1 MTKKF
6 NYKLPSM
13 VALTLFGTAF
23 TAHHAHAAENTQDQ
37 TNNKNVLDDQTA
49 LKQAEQAKEKVSQPA
64 QNVSGTQTYQDP
76 TKVQSND
83 DSTSNTYD
91 ASLDELNDSSS
102 KTSQDQSN
110 KSTQKE
116 QQTQDANET
125 TSNTEVANTQDAD
138 NENSQSEQQA
148 QEATNSSTKEDLKPN
163 NSEDAS
169 QPDQQNSESIS
180 DKNEVTSQSK
190 EATQPSNT
198 DNSSSNDDQQV
209 NNQSTNDQD
218 TAQTQGT
225 KNKESDATQSSSN
238 QVDDDENNETTVTT
252 SSNSDEQT
260 TKNSNHQQSSDE
272 KTEQSSTKVSNTN
285 KSGYNFD
292 YDDDTTED
300 TDTTDVQDLKS
311 NGAKSQTTRATNDK
325 QPQIASL
332 TAQAKDDNSQ
342 KPKTESNNTKNNEI
356 TNKTTTP
363 SVKATNN
370 NATTR
375 SNQSTNEKATSSNNK
390 KVTTFGSV
398 TKPRMMYSVN
408 KKTTS
413 KATSSLPKYTPQ
425 VKSSINDYIRK
436 NNFKAPQIEE
446 NYTSYFPKYGYRYGV
461 GRPEGIVV
469 HDTANDNSTIDGE
482 INFMKN
488 NYESAFVHAFV
499 DGNRIIETAPTDYL
513 SWGAGPAGNERFINV
528 EIVHTHDYASFA
540 RSMNNYADYAA
551 TQLVYYGLKPDSAE
565 NDGQGTVW
573 THYAISRWLG
583 GTDHADPHQYFR
595 DHNYSYTELYDLINE
610 KYLIKTG
617 QVAPWGTTSSSSTKP
632 SGGSSSSSSS
642 DKLTVSANSG
652 VAQIKPSN
660 SGLYTTV
667 YDSKG
672 HSTDQAQKTLSVTK
686 SATLGNNKFYLVEDY
701 NSGKKYGW
709 VKQSDVVY
717 NTAKSPVKVNQ
728 TYNVKAGST
737 LYTVP
742 WGTPSQVASKVSGS
756 GNQTFKATKQ
766 QQIDKAIYL
775 YGTVNG
781 KSGWISKYYL
791 TTPSSSSSSTK
802 PSSGS
807 SSSSSSSNKLTVAT
821 NNGVAQIKTKNN
833 GLYTTVYDNKGKKTD
848 QVQRT
853 LSVTKTATL
862 GNDKF
867 YLVEDYNTG
876 KKYGWVKQ
884 SDVVYNTAKSPVKVN
899 ETYNIKPG
907 VKLYTVPWGTFNQ
920 EASKVSGSG
929 NQTFKA
935 TKKQQIDKA
944 IYLYGTVNGKSG
956 WVSKYYLTAPTQSK
970 AATNTKVT
978 TANRAASTQS
988 TPKATQSA
996 TTQTINKIA
1005 QVKANN
1011 SGIRTS
1017 VYDKKAKSGAKYA
1030 NRTFIVSKQRTEG
1043 NYTYVL
1049 LQDGTQ
1055 NTPLGWVNIKDV
1067 TSQNIGKQTKSS
1079 GQYKV
1084 NSSNDG
1090 LYSIAWGTKN
1100 QQLLPSNMI
1109 SNKSF
1114 KASKSVYVGKELF
1127 LYGTVNSRTGWVA
1140 AKDLTQNGNDTQAT
1154 PYHYT
1159 FVVNNNKGY
1168 YYNDF
1173 ANNAHYSLNSYYNQ
1187 PFIVSKQM
1195 QVNGVTWYYGQLTN
1209 GKYVWI
1215 KPTDLSKESIKYVR
1229 TGMTL
1234 TKAANIQNNSYY
1246 NPQVQRTAG
1255 KWEDANY
1262 DEIKNAMDPVRLA
1275 KDDEYKY
1282 QFLLLDQPQYL
1293 PVSALNKLLEGKGV
1307 LEGQGASFSQAA
1319 KKYGINE
1326 IYLISHALIETGN
1339 GTSDLAKGGDIVNGK
1354 FTNKSAKKY
1363 HNVFGI
1369 GAYDNNPLVEGIKYA
1384 KEAGWDSVSKAI
1396 IGGAKFIGQ
1405 SYVKAGQNT
1414 LYKMRWN
1421 PAHPGTHQYATDINW
1436 ANLNAQVIKGF
1447 YDKMGEVGK
1456 YFEIPQ
1462 YNK

>member
-110 KSTQKE
+110 NSTQKE

-311 NGAKSQTTRATNDK
+311 NSAKSQTTRATNDK

-375 SNQSTNEKATSSNNK
+375 SNQSTNEKATSS
-390 KVTTFGSV
+390 
-398 TKPRMMYSVN
+398 
-408 KKTTS
+408 
-413 KATSSLPKYTPQ
+413 LPKYTPQ

-482 INFMKN
+482 INSMKN

-595 DHNYSYTELYDLINE
+595 DHNYSYAELYDLINE

-701 NSGKKYGW
+701 NS
-709 VKQSDVVY
+709 
-717 NTAKSPVKVNQ
+717 
-728 TYNVKAGST
+728 
-737 LYTVP
+737 
-742 WGTPSQVASKVSGS
+742 
-756 GNQTFKATKQ
+756 
-766 QQIDKAIYL
+766 
-775 YGTVNG
+775 
-781 KSGWISKYYL
+781 
-791 TTPSSSSSSTK
+791 
-802 PSSGS
+802 
-807 SSSSSSSNKLTVAT
+807 
-821 NNGVAQIKTKNN
+821 
-833 GLYTTVYDNKGKKTD
+833 
-848 QVQRT
+848 
-853 LSVTKTATL
+853 
-862 GNDKF
+862 
-867 YLVEDYNTG
+867 G

-1043 NYTYVL
+1043 NNTYVL

-1127 LYGTVNSRTGWVA
+1127 LYGTVNNRTGWVA

>member
-110 KSTQKE
+110 NSTQKE

-595 DHNYSYTELYDLINE
+595 DHNYSYAELYDLINE

-667 YDSKG
+667 YDSKE

-701 NSGKKYGW
+701 NS
-709 VKQSDVVY
+709 
-717 NTAKSPVKVNQ
+717 
-728 TYNVKAGST
+728 
-737 LYTVP
+737 
-742 WGTPSQVASKVSGS
+742 
-756 GNQTFKATKQ
+756 
-766 QQIDKAIYL
+766 
-775 YGTVNG
+775 
-781 KSGWISKYYL
+781 
-791 TTPSSSSSSTK
+791 
-802 PSSGS
+802 
-807 SSSSSSSNKLTVAT
+807 
-821 NNGVAQIKTKNN
+821 
-833 GLYTTVYDNKGKKTD
+833 
-848 QVQRT
+848 
-853 LSVTKTATL
+853 
-862 GNDKF
+862 
-867 YLVEDYNTG
+867 G

-929 NQTFKA
+929 NQTFKS

-1043 NYTYVL
+1043 NNTYVL

>member
-1 MTKKF
+1 
-6 NYKLPSM
+6 M
-13 VALTLFGTAF
+13 VALTLFGIAF

-37 TNNKNVLDDQTA
+37 TNNKNVLDDQTT

-110 KSTQKE
+110 NSTQKE

-398 TKPRMMYSVN
+398 AKPRMMYSVN

-595 DHNYSYTELYDLINE
+595 DHNYSYAELYDLINE

-701 NSGKKYGW
+701 NS
-709 VKQSDVVY
+709 
-717 NTAKSPVKVNQ
+717 
-728 TYNVKAGST
+728 
-737 LYTVP
+737 
-742 WGTPSQVASKVSGS
+742 
-756 GNQTFKATKQ
+756 
-766 QQIDKAIYL
+766 
-775 YGTVNG
+775 
-781 KSGWISKYYL
+781 
-791 TTPSSSSSSTK
+791 
-802 PSSGS
+802 
-807 SSSSSSSNKLTVAT
+807 
-821 NNGVAQIKTKNN
+821 
-833 GLYTTVYDNKGKKTD
+833 
-848 QVQRT
+848 
-853 LSVTKTATL
+853 
-862 GNDKF
+862 
-867 YLVEDYNTG
+867 G

-1043 NYTYVL
+1043 NNTYVL

-1127 LYGTVNSRTGWVA
+1127 LYGTVNNRTGWVA

>member
-1 MTKKF
+1 M
-6 NYKLPSM
+6 
-13 VALTLFGTAF
+13 
-23 TAHHAHAAENTQDQ
+23 
-37 TNNKNVLDDQTA
+37 
-49 LKQAEQAKEKVSQPA
+49 
-64 QNVSGTQTYQDP
+64 
-76 TKVQSND
+76 
-83 DSTSNTYD
+83 
-91 ASLDELNDSSS
+91 
-102 KTSQDQSN
+102 
-110 KSTQKE
+110 
-116 QQTQDANET
+116 
-125 TSNTEVANTQDAD
+125 
-138 NENSQSEQQA
+138 
-148 QEATNSSTKEDLKPN
+148 
-163 NSEDAS
+163 
-169 QPDQQNSESIS
+169 
-180 DKNEVTSQSK
+180 
-190 EATQPSNT
+190 
-198 DNSSSNDDQQV
+198 
-209 NNQSTNDQD
+209 
-218 TAQTQGT
+218 
-225 KNKESDATQSSSN
+225 
-238 QVDDDENNETTVTT
+238 
-252 SSNSDEQT
+252 
-260 TKNSNHQQSSDE
+260 
-272 KTEQSSTKVSNTN
+272 
-285 KSGYNFD
+285 
-292 YDDDTTED
+292 
-300 TDTTDVQDLKS
+300 
-311 NGAKSQTTRATNDK
+311 
-325 QPQIASL
+325 
-332 TAQAKDDNSQ
+332 
-342 KPKTESNNTKNNEI
+342 
-356 TNKTTTP
+356 
-363 SVKATNN
+363 KATNN

-595 DHNYSYTELYDLINE
+595 DHNYSYAELYDLINE

-617 QVAPWGTTSSSSTKP
+617 QVALWGTTSSSSTKP

-701 NSGKKYGW
+701 NS
-709 VKQSDVVY
+709 
-717 NTAKSPVKVNQ
+717 
-728 TYNVKAGST
+728 
-737 LYTVP
+737 
-742 WGTPSQVASKVSGS
+742 
-756 GNQTFKATKQ
+756 
-766 QQIDKAIYL
+766 
-775 YGTVNG
+775 
-781 KSGWISKYYL
+781 
-791 TTPSSSSSSTK
+791 
-802 PSSGS
+802 
-807 SSSSSSSNKLTVAT
+807 
-821 NNGVAQIKTKNN
+821 
-833 GLYTTVYDNKGKKTD
+833 
-848 QVQRT
+848 
-853 LSVTKTATL
+853 
-862 GNDKF
+862 
-867 YLVEDYNTG
+867 G

-1043 NYTYVL
+1043 NNTYVL

-1127 LYGTVNSRTGWVA
+1127 LYGTVNNRTGWVA

-1195 QVNGVTWYYGQLTN
+1195 QVNGVTLYYGQLTN

-1326 IYLISHALIETGN
+1326 IYLISHALKETGN

-1384 KEAGWDSVSKAI
+1384 KEAGWDLVSKAI

-1414 LYKMRWN
+1414 LYKIRWN

>member
-49 LKQAEQAKEKVSQPA
+49 LKQAEQAKDKVSQPA

-110 KSTQKE
+110 NSTQKE

-595 DHNYSYTELYDLINE
+595 DHNYSYAELYDLINE

-701 NSGKKYGW
+701 NS
-709 VKQSDVVY
+709 
-717 NTAKSPVKVNQ
+717 
-728 TYNVKAGST
+728 
-737 LYTVP
+737 
-742 WGTPSQVASKVSGS
+742 
-756 GNQTFKATKQ
+756 
-766 QQIDKAIYL
+766 
-775 YGTVNG
+775 
-781 KSGWISKYYL
+781 
-791 TTPSSSSSSTK
+791 
-802 PSSGS
+802 
-807 SSSSSSSNKLTVAT
+807 
-821 NNGVAQIKTKNN
+821 
-833 GLYTTVYDNKGKKTD
+833 
-848 QVQRT
+848 
-853 LSVTKTATL
+853 
-862 GNDKF
+862 
-867 YLVEDYNTG
+867 G

-1043 NYTYVL
+1043 NNTYVL

>member
-110 KSTQKE
+110 NSTQKE

-311 NGAKSQTTRATNDK
+311 NGAKSQTTRTTNDK

-595 DHNYSYTELYDLINE
+595 DHNYSYAELYDLINE

-701 NSGKKYGW
+701 NS
-709 VKQSDVVY
+709 
-717 NTAKSPVKVNQ
+717 
-728 TYNVKAGST
+728 
-737 LYTVP
+737 
-742 WGTPSQVASKVSGS
+742 
-756 GNQTFKATKQ
+756 
-766 QQIDKAIYL
+766 
-775 YGTVNG
+775 
-781 KSGWISKYYL
+781 
-791 TTPSSSSSSTK
+791 
-802 PSSGS
+802 
-807 SSSSSSSNKLTVAT
+807 
-821 NNGVAQIKTKNN
+821 
-833 GLYTTVYDNKGKKTD
+833 
-848 QVQRT
+848 
-853 LSVTKTATL
+853 
-862 GNDKF
+862 
-867 YLVEDYNTG
+867 G

-1043 NYTYVL
+1043 NNTYVL

-1114 KASKSVYVGKELF
+1114 KASKSVYVEKELF

>member
-6 NYKLPSM
+6 NSKLPSM

-110 KSTQKE
+110 NSTQKE

-225 KNKESDATQSSSN
+225 KNKESDATHSSSN

-595 DHNYSYTELYDLINE
+595 DHNYSYAELYDLINE

-701 NSGKKYGW
+701 NS
-709 VKQSDVVY
+709 
-717 NTAKSPVKVNQ
+717 
-728 TYNVKAGST
+728 
-737 LYTVP
+737 
-742 WGTPSQVASKVSGS
+742 
-756 GNQTFKATKQ
+756 
-766 QQIDKAIYL
+766 
-775 YGTVNG
+775 
-781 KSGWISKYYL
+781 
-791 TTPSSSSSSTK
+791 
-802 PSSGS
+802 
-807 SSSSSSSNKLTVAT
+807 
-821 NNGVAQIKTKNN
+821 
-833 GLYTTVYDNKGKKTD
+833 
-848 QVQRT
+848 
-853 LSVTKTATL
+853 
-862 GNDKF
+862 
-867 YLVEDYNTG
+867 G

-1043 NYTYVL
+1043 NNTYVL

-1127 LYGTVNSRTGWVA
+1127 LYGTVNNRTGWVA

>member
-49 LKQAEQAKEKVSQPA
+49 LKQAEQTKEKVSQPA

-110 KSTQKE
+110 NSTQKE

-198 DNSSSNDDQQV
+198 YNSSSNDDQQV

-413 KATSSLPKYTPQ
+413 KTTSSLPKYTPQ

-595 DHNYSYTELYDLINE
+595 DHNYSYAELYDLINE

-717 NTAKSPVKVNQ
+717 NTAKSPVKVN
-728 TYNVKAGST
+728 
-737 LYTVP
+737 
-742 WGTPSQVASKVSGS
+742 
-756 GNQTFKATKQ
+756 
-766 QQIDKAIYL
+766 
-775 YGTVNG
+775 
-781 KSGWISKYYL
+781 
-791 TTPSSSSSSTK
+791 
-802 PSSGS
+802 
-807 SSSSSSSNKLTVAT
+807 
-821 NNGVAQIKTKNN
+821 
-833 GLYTTVYDNKGKKTD
+833 
-848 QVQRT
+848 
-853 LSVTKTATL
+853 
-862 GNDKF
+862 
-867 YLVEDYNTG
+867 
-876 KKYGWVKQ
+876 
-884 SDVVYNTAKSPVKVN
+884 

-920 EASKVSGSG
+920 ESSKVSGSG

-1043 NYTYVL
+1043 NNTYVL

-1127 LYGTVNSRTGWVA
+1127 LYGTVNNRTGWVA

>member
-110 KSTQKE
+110 NSTQKE

-482 INFMKN
+482 INSMKN

-595 DHNYSYTELYDLINE
+595 DHNYSYAELYDLINE

-701 NSGKKYGW
+701 NS
-709 VKQSDVVY
+709 
-717 NTAKSPVKVNQ
+717 
-728 TYNVKAGST
+728 
-737 LYTVP
+737 
-742 WGTPSQVASKVSGS
+742 
-756 GNQTFKATKQ
+756 
-766 QQIDKAIYL
+766 
-775 YGTVNG
+775 
-781 KSGWISKYYL
+781 
-791 TTPSSSSSSTK
+791 
-802 PSSGS
+802 
-807 SSSSSSSNKLTVAT
+807 
-821 NNGVAQIKTKNN
+821 
-833 GLYTTVYDNKGKKTD
+833 
-848 QVQRT
+848 
-853 LSVTKTATL
+853 
-862 GNDKF
+862 
-867 YLVEDYNTG
+867 G

-1043 NYTYVL
+1043 NNTYVL

-1127 LYGTVNSRTGWVA
+1127 LYGTVNNRTGWVA

>member
-110 KSTQKE
+110 NSTQKE

-482 INFMKN
+482 INSMKN

-595 DHNYSYTELYDLINE
+595 DHNYSYAELYDLINE

-660 SGLYTTV
+660 SGLFTTV

-717 NTAKSPVKVNQ
+717 NTAKSPVKVN
-728 TYNVKAGST
+728 
-737 LYTVP
+737 
-742 WGTPSQVASKVSGS
+742 
-756 GNQTFKATKQ
+756 
-766 QQIDKAIYL
+766 
-775 YGTVNG
+775 
-781 KSGWISKYYL
+781 
-791 TTPSSSSSSTK
+791 
-802 PSSGS
+802 
-807 SSSSSSSNKLTVAT
+807 
-821 NNGVAQIKTKNN
+821 
-833 GLYTTVYDNKGKKTD
+833 
-848 QVQRT
+848 
-853 LSVTKTATL
+853 
-862 GNDKF
+862 
-867 YLVEDYNTG
+867 
-876 KKYGWVKQ
+876 
-884 SDVVYNTAKSPVKVN
+884 

-935 TKKQQIDKA
+935 TKKKQIDKA

-1043 NYTYVL
+1043 NNTYVL

-1127 LYGTVNSRTGWVA
+1127 LYGTVNNRTGWVA

>member
-110 KSTQKE
+110 NSTQKE

-138 NENSQSEQQA
+138 NENSQSGQQA

-398 TKPRMMYSVN
+398 AKPRMMYSVN

-595 DHNYSYTELYDLINE
+595 DHNYSYAELYDLINE

-701 NSGKKYGW
+701 NS
-709 VKQSDVVY
+709 
-717 NTAKSPVKVNQ
+717 
-728 TYNVKAGST
+728 
-737 LYTVP
+737 
-742 WGTPSQVASKVSGS
+742 
-756 GNQTFKATKQ
+756 
-766 QQIDKAIYL
+766 
-775 YGTVNG
+775 
-781 KSGWISKYYL
+781 
-791 TTPSSSSSSTK
+791 
-802 PSSGS
+802 
-807 SSSSSSSNKLTVAT
+807 
-821 NNGVAQIKTKNN
+821 
-833 GLYTTVYDNKGKKTD
+833 
-848 QVQRT
+848 
-853 LSVTKTATL
+853 
-862 GNDKF
+862 
-867 YLVEDYNTG
+867 G

-996 TTQTINKIA
+996 TTQTINKIT

-1043 NYTYVL
+1043 NNTYVL

-1127 LYGTVNSRTGWVA
+1127 LYGTVNNRTGWVA

>member
-110 KSTQKE
+110 NSTQKE

-595 DHNYSYTELYDLINE
+595 DHNYSYAELYDLINE

-701 NSGKKYGW
+701 NS
-709 VKQSDVVY
+709 
-717 NTAKSPVKVNQ
+717 
-728 TYNVKAGST
+728 
-737 LYTVP
+737 
-742 WGTPSQVASKVSGS
+742 
-756 GNQTFKATKQ
+756 
-766 QQIDKAIYL
+766 
-775 YGTVNG
+775 
-781 KSGWISKYYL
+781 
-791 TTPSSSSSSTK
+791 
-802 PSSGS
+802 
-807 SSSSSSSNKLTVAT
+807 
-821 NNGVAQIKTKNN
+821 
-833 GLYTTVYDNKGKKTD
+833 
-848 QVQRT
+848 
-853 LSVTKTATL
+853 
-862 GNDKF
+862 
-867 YLVEDYNTG
+867 G

-1030 NRTFIVSKQRTEG
+1030 NHTFIVSKQRTEG
-1043 NYTYVL
+1043 NNTYVL

>member
-110 KSTQKE
+110 NSTQKE

-595 DHNYSYTELYDLINE
+595 DHNYSYAELYDLINE

-701 NSGKKYGW
+701 NS
-709 VKQSDVVY
+709 
-717 NTAKSPVKVNQ
+717 
-728 TYNVKAGST
+728 
-737 LYTVP
+737 
-742 WGTPSQVASKVSGS
+742 
-756 GNQTFKATKQ
+756 
-766 QQIDKAIYL
+766 
-775 YGTVNG
+775 
-781 KSGWISKYYL
+781 
-791 TTPSSSSSSTK
+791 
-802 PSSGS
+802 
-807 SSSSSSSNKLTVAT
+807 
-821 NNGVAQIKTKNN
+821 
-833 GLYTTVYDNKGKKTD
+833 
-848 QVQRT
+848 
-853 LSVTKTATL
+853 
-862 GNDKF
+862 
-867 YLVEDYNTG
+867 G

-1030 NRTFIVSKQRTEG
+1030 NHTFIVSKQRTEG
-1043 NYTYVL
+1043 NNTYVL

-1369 GAYDNNPLVEGIKYA
+1369 GAYDNNPLVEGVKYA

>member
-110 KSTQKE
+110 NSTQKE

-595 DHNYSYTELYDLINE
+595 DHNYSYAELYDLINE

-686 SATLGNNKFYLVEDY
+686 YATLGNNKFYLVEDY
-701 NSGKKYGW
+701 NS
-709 VKQSDVVY
+709 
-717 NTAKSPVKVNQ
+717 
-728 TYNVKAGST
+728 
-737 LYTVP
+737 
-742 WGTPSQVASKVSGS
+742 
-756 GNQTFKATKQ
+756 
-766 QQIDKAIYL
+766 
-775 YGTVNG
+775 
-781 KSGWISKYYL
+781 
-791 TTPSSSSSSTK
+791 
-802 PSSGS
+802 
-807 SSSSSSSNKLTVAT
+807 
-821 NNGVAQIKTKNN
+821 
-833 GLYTTVYDNKGKKTD
+833 
-848 QVQRT
+848 
-853 LSVTKTATL
+853 
-862 GNDKF
+862 
-867 YLVEDYNTG
+867 G

-1043 NYTYVL
+1043 NNTYVL

>member
-110 KSTQKE
+110 NSTQKE

-390 KVTTFGSV
+390 KVTTFDSV

-482 INFMKN
+482 INSMKN

-595 DHNYSYTELYDLINE
+595 DHNYSYAELYDLINE

-701 NSGKKYGW
+701 NS
-709 VKQSDVVY
+709 
-717 NTAKSPVKVNQ
+717 
-728 TYNVKAGST
+728 
-737 LYTVP
+737 
-742 WGTPSQVASKVSGS
+742 
-756 GNQTFKATKQ
+756 
-766 QQIDKAIYL
+766 
-775 YGTVNG
+775 
-781 KSGWISKYYL
+781 
-791 TTPSSSSSSTK
+791 
-802 PSSGS
+802 
-807 SSSSSSSNKLTVAT
+807 
-821 NNGVAQIKTKNN
+821 
-833 GLYTTVYDNKGKKTD
+833 
-848 QVQRT
+848 
-853 LSVTKTATL
+853 
-862 GNDKF
+862 
-867 YLVEDYNTG
+867 G

-1043 NYTYVL
+1043 NNTYVL

-1127 LYGTVNSRTGWVA
+1127 LYGTVNNRTGWVA

>member
-110 KSTQKE
+110 NSTQKE

-408 KKTTS
+408 KKTTY

-513 SWGAGPAGNERFINV
+513 SWGAGPVGNERFINV

-595 DHNYSYTELYDLINE
+595 DHNYSYAELYDLINE

-701 NSGKKYGW
+701 NS
-709 VKQSDVVY
+709 
-717 NTAKSPVKVNQ
+717 
-728 TYNVKAGST
+728 
-737 LYTVP
+737 
-742 WGTPSQVASKVSGS
+742 
-756 GNQTFKATKQ
+756 
-766 QQIDKAIYL
+766 
-775 YGTVNG
+775 
-781 KSGWISKYYL
+781 
-791 TTPSSSSSSTK
+791 
-802 PSSGS
+802 
-807 SSSSSSSNKLTVAT
+807 
-821 NNGVAQIKTKNN
+821 
-833 GLYTTVYDNKGKKTD
+833 
-848 QVQRT
+848 
-853 LSVTKTATL
+853 
-862 GNDKF
+862 
-867 YLVEDYNTG
+867 G

-1043 NYTYVL
+1043 NNTYVL

>member
-110 KSTQKE
+110 NSTQKE

-332 TAQAKDDNSQ
+332 TAQAIDDNSQ

-595 DHNYSYTELYDLINE
+595 DHNYSYAELYDLINE

-701 NSGKKYGW
+701 NS
-709 VKQSDVVY
+709 
-717 NTAKSPVKVNQ
+717 
-728 TYNVKAGST
+728 
-737 LYTVP
+737 
-742 WGTPSQVASKVSGS
+742 
-756 GNQTFKATKQ
+756 
-766 QQIDKAIYL
+766 
-775 YGTVNG
+775 
-781 KSGWISKYYL
+781 
-791 TTPSSSSSSTK
+791 
-802 PSSGS
+802 
-807 SSSSSSSNKLTVAT
+807 
-821 NNGVAQIKTKNN
+821 
-833 GLYTTVYDNKGKKTD
+833 
-848 QVQRT
+848 
-853 LSVTKTATL
+853 
-862 GNDKF
+862 
-867 YLVEDYNTG
+867 G

-1043 NYTYVL
+1043 NNTYVL

>member
-110 KSTQKE
+110 NSTQKE

-595 DHNYSYTELYDLINE
+595 DHNYSYAELYDLINE

-701 NSGKKYGW
+701 NS
-709 VKQSDVVY
+709 
-717 NTAKSPVKVNQ
+717 
-728 TYNVKAGST
+728 
-737 LYTVP
+737 
-742 WGTPSQVASKVSGS
+742 
-756 GNQTFKATKQ
+756 
-766 QQIDKAIYL
+766 
-775 YGTVNG
+775 
-781 KSGWISKYYL
+781 
-791 TTPSSSSSSTK
+791 
-802 PSSGS
+802 
-807 SSSSSSSNKLTVAT
+807 
-821 NNGVAQIKTKNN
+821 
-833 GLYTTVYDNKGKKTD
+833 
-848 QVQRT
+848 
-853 LSVTKTATL
+853 
-862 GNDKF
+862 
-867 YLVEDYNTG
+867 G

-1043 NYTYVL
+1043 NNTYVL

-1079 GQYKV
+1079 GKYKV

>member
-110 KSTQKE
+110 NSTQKE

-482 INFMKN
+482 INSMKN

-595 DHNYSYTELYDLINE
+595 DHNYSYAELYDLINE

-701 NSGKKYGW
+701 NS
-709 VKQSDVVY
+709 
-717 NTAKSPVKVNQ
+717 
-728 TYNVKAGST
+728 
-737 LYTVP
+737 
-742 WGTPSQVASKVSGS
+742 
-756 GNQTFKATKQ
+756 
-766 QQIDKAIYL
+766 
-775 YGTVNG
+775 
-781 KSGWISKYYL
+781 
-791 TTPSSSSSSTK
+791 
-802 PSSGS
+802 
-807 SSSSSSSNKLTVAT
+807 
-821 NNGVAQIKTKNN
+821 
-833 GLYTTVYDNKGKKTD
+833 
-848 QVQRT
+848 
-853 LSVTKTATL
+853 
-862 GNDKF
+862 
-867 YLVEDYNTG
+867 G

-1043 NYTYVL
+1043 NNTYVL

-1127 LYGTVNSRTGWVA
+1127 LYGTVNNRTGWVA

-1339 GTSDLAKGGDIVNGK
+1339 GTSDLAKGGDIVNDK

>member
-110 KSTQKE
+110 NSTQKE

-595 DHNYSYTELYDLINE
+595 DHNYSYAELYDLINE

-686 SATLGNNKFYLVEDY
+686 YATLGNNKFYLVEDY
-701 NSGKKYGW
+701 NS
-709 VKQSDVVY
+709 
-717 NTAKSPVKVNQ
+717 
-728 TYNVKAGST
+728 
-737 LYTVP
+737 
-742 WGTPSQVASKVSGS
+742 
-756 GNQTFKATKQ
+756 
-766 QQIDKAIYL
+766 
-775 YGTVNG
+775 
-781 KSGWISKYYL
+781 
-791 TTPSSSSSSTK
+791 
-802 PSSGS
+802 
-807 SSSSSSSNKLTVAT
+807 
-821 NNGVAQIKTKNN
+821 
-833 GLYTTVYDNKGKKTD
+833 
-848 QVQRT
+848 
-853 LSVTKTATL
+853 
-862 GNDKF
+862 
-867 YLVEDYNTG
+867 G

-1043 NYTYVL
+1043 NNTYVL

-1090 LYSIAWGTKN
+1090 LYSIAWGMKN

>member
-110 KSTQKE
+110 NSTQKE

-169 QPDQQNSESIS
+169 QADQQNSESIS

-482 INFMKN
+482 INSMKN

-595 DHNYSYTELYDLINE
+595 DHNYSYAELYDLINE

-701 NSGKKYGW
+701 NS
-709 VKQSDVVY
+709 
-717 NTAKSPVKVNQ
+717 
-728 TYNVKAGST
+728 
-737 LYTVP
+737 
-742 WGTPSQVASKVSGS
+742 
-756 GNQTFKATKQ
+756 
-766 QQIDKAIYL
+766 
-775 YGTVNG
+775 
-781 KSGWISKYYL
+781 
-791 TTPSSSSSSTK
+791 
-802 PSSGS
+802 
-807 SSSSSSSNKLTVAT
+807 
-821 NNGVAQIKTKNN
+821 
-833 GLYTTVYDNKGKKTD
+833 
-848 QVQRT
+848 
-853 LSVTKTATL
+853 
-862 GNDKF
+862 
-867 YLVEDYNTG
+867 G

-1043 NYTYVL
+1043 NNTYVL

-1127 LYGTVNSRTGWVA
+1127 LYGTVNNRTGWVA

>member
-110 KSTQKE
+110 NSTQKE

-148 QEATNSSTKEDLKPN
+148 QEATNSSTKEELKPN

-398 TKPRMMYSVN
+398 AKPRMMYSVN

-595 DHNYSYTELYDLINE
+595 DHNYSYAELYDLINE

-701 NSGKKYGW
+701 NS
-709 VKQSDVVY
+709 
-717 NTAKSPVKVNQ
+717 
-728 TYNVKAGST
+728 
-737 LYTVP
+737 
-742 WGTPSQVASKVSGS
+742 
-756 GNQTFKATKQ
+756 
-766 QQIDKAIYL
+766 
-775 YGTVNG
+775 
-781 KSGWISKYYL
+781 
-791 TTPSSSSSSTK
+791 
-802 PSSGS
+802 
-807 SSSSSSSNKLTVAT
+807 
-821 NNGVAQIKTKNN
+821 
-833 GLYTTVYDNKGKKTD
+833 
-848 QVQRT
+848 
-853 LSVTKTATL
+853 
-862 GNDKF
+862 
-867 YLVEDYNTG
+867 G

-1043 NYTYVL
+1043 NNTYVL

>member
-110 KSTQKE
+110 NSTQKE

-356 TNKTTTP
+356 TNKTTTS

-595 DHNYSYTELYDLINE
+595 DHNYSYAELYDLINE

-717 NTAKSPVKVNQ
+717 NTAKSPVKVN
-728 TYNVKAGST
+728 
-737 LYTVP
+737 
-742 WGTPSQVASKVSGS
+742 
-756 GNQTFKATKQ
+756 
-766 QQIDKAIYL
+766 
-775 YGTVNG
+775 
-781 KSGWISKYYL
+781 
-791 TTPSSSSSSTK
+791 
-802 PSSGS
+802 
-807 SSSSSSSNKLTVAT
+807 
-821 NNGVAQIKTKNN
+821 
-833 GLYTTVYDNKGKKTD
+833 
-848 QVQRT
+848 
-853 LSVTKTATL
+853 
-862 GNDKF
+862 
-867 YLVEDYNTG
+867 
-876 KKYGWVKQ
+876 
-884 SDVVYNTAKSPVKVN
+884 

-978 TANRAASTQS
+978 TANRDASTQS

-1043 NYTYVL
+1043 NNTYVL

>member
-13 VALTLFGTAF
+13 VALTLFGIAF

-37 TNNKNVLDDQTA
+37 TNNKNVLDDQTT

-110 KSTQKE
+110 NSTQKE

-398 TKPRMMYSVN
+398 AKPRMMYSVN

-595 DHNYSYTELYDLINE
+595 DHNYSYAELYDLINE

-717 NTAKSPVKVNQ
+717 NTAKSPVKVN
-728 TYNVKAGST
+728 
-737 LYTVP
+737 
-742 WGTPSQVASKVSGS
+742 
-756 GNQTFKATKQ
+756 
-766 QQIDKAIYL
+766 
-775 YGTVNG
+775 
-781 KSGWISKYYL
+781 
-791 TTPSSSSSSTK
+791 
-802 PSSGS
+802 
-807 SSSSSSSNKLTVAT
+807 
-821 NNGVAQIKTKNN
+821 
-833 GLYTTVYDNKGKKTD
+833 
-848 QVQRT
+848 
-853 LSVTKTATL
+853 
-862 GNDKF
+862 
-867 YLVEDYNTG
+867 
-876 KKYGWVKQ
+876 
-884 SDVVYNTAKSPVKVN
+884 

-920 EASKVSGSG
+920 EASKVSGSV

-1043 NYTYVL
+1043 NNTYVL

-1127 LYGTVNSRTGWVA
+1127 LYGTVNNRTGWVA

>member
-110 KSTQKE
+110 NSTQKE

-292 YDDDTTED
+292 YDYDTTED

-482 INFMKN
+482 INSMKN

-595 DHNYSYTELYDLINE
+595 DHNYSYAELYDLINE

-701 NSGKKYGW
+701 NS
-709 VKQSDVVY
+709 
-717 NTAKSPVKVNQ
+717 
-728 TYNVKAGST
+728 
-737 LYTVP
+737 
-742 WGTPSQVASKVSGS
+742 
-756 GNQTFKATKQ
+756 
-766 QQIDKAIYL
+766 
-775 YGTVNG
+775 
-781 KSGWISKYYL
+781 
-791 TTPSSSSSSTK
+791 
-802 PSSGS
+802 
-807 SSSSSSSNKLTVAT
+807 
-821 NNGVAQIKTKNN
+821 
-833 GLYTTVYDNKGKKTD
+833 
-848 QVQRT
+848 
-853 LSVTKTATL
+853 
-862 GNDKF
+862 
-867 YLVEDYNTG
+867 G

-1043 NYTYVL
+1043 NNTYVL

-1127 LYGTVNSRTGWVA
+1127 LYGTVNNRTGWVA

-1173 ANNAHYSLNSYYNQ
+1173 ENNAHYSLNSYYNQ

-1246 NPQVQRTAG
+1246 NLQVQRTAG

>member
-110 KSTQKE
+110 NSTQKE

-595 DHNYSYTELYDLINE
+595 DHNYSYAELYDLINE

-667 YDSKG
+667 YDSKE

-717 NTAKSPVKVNQ
+717 NTAKSPVKVNE
-728 TYNVKAGST
+728 N
-737 LYTVP
+737 
-742 WGTPSQVASKVSGS
+742 
-756 GNQTFKATKQ
+756 
-766 QQIDKAIYL
+766 
-775 YGTVNG
+775 
-781 KSGWISKYYL
+781 
-791 TTPSSSSSSTK
+791 
-802 PSSGS
+802 
-807 SSSSSSSNKLTVAT
+807 
-821 NNGVAQIKTKNN
+821 
-833 GLYTTVYDNKGKKTD
+833 
-848 QVQRT
+848 
-853 LSVTKTATL
+853 
-862 GNDKF
+862 
-867 YLVEDYNTG
+867 
-876 KKYGWVKQ
+876 
-884 SDVVYNTAKSPVKVN
+884 
-899 ETYNIKPG
+899 YNIKPG

-1043 NYTYVL
+1043 NNTYVL

>member
-110 KSTQKE
+110 NSTQKE

-138 NENSQSEQQA
+138 NENSQSGQQA

-398 TKPRMMYSVN
+398 AKPRMMYSVN

-595 DHNYSYTELYDLINE
+595 DHNYSYAELYDLINE

-701 NSGKKYGW
+701 NS
-709 VKQSDVVY
+709 
-717 NTAKSPVKVNQ
+717 
-728 TYNVKAGST
+728 
-737 LYTVP
+737 
-742 WGTPSQVASKVSGS
+742 
-756 GNQTFKATKQ
+756 
-766 QQIDKAIYL
+766 
-775 YGTVNG
+775 
-781 KSGWISKYYL
+781 
-791 TTPSSSSSSTK
+791 
-802 PSSGS
+802 
-807 SSSSSSSNKLTVAT
+807 
-821 NNGVAQIKTKNN
+821 
-833 GLYTTVYDNKGKKTD
+833 
-848 QVQRT
+848 
-853 LSVTKTATL
+853 
-862 GNDKF
+862 
-867 YLVEDYNTG
+867 G

-1043 NYTYVL
+1043 NNTYVL

-1127 LYGTVNSRTGWVA
+1127 LYGTVNNRTGWVA

>member
-23 TAHHAHAAENTQDQ
+23 TAHHAHASENTQDQ

-110 KSTQKE
+110 NSTQKE

-482 INFMKN
+482 INSMKN

-595 DHNYSYTELYDLINE
+595 DHNYSYAELYDLINE

-717 NTAKSPVKVNQ
+717 NTAKSPVKVNE
-728 TYNVKAGST
+728 N
-737 LYTVP
+737 
-742 WGTPSQVASKVSGS
+742 
-756 GNQTFKATKQ
+756 
-766 QQIDKAIYL
+766 
-775 YGTVNG
+775 
-781 KSGWISKYYL
+781 
-791 TTPSSSSSSTK
+791 
-802 PSSGS
+802 
-807 SSSSSSSNKLTVAT
+807 
-821 NNGVAQIKTKNN
+821 
-833 GLYTTVYDNKGKKTD
+833 
-848 QVQRT
+848 
-853 LSVTKTATL
+853 
-862 GNDKF
+862 
-867 YLVEDYNTG
+867 
-876 KKYGWVKQ
+876 
-884 SDVVYNTAKSPVKVN
+884 
-899 ETYNIKPG
+899 YNIKPG

-1043 NYTYVL
+1043 NNTYVL

>member
-49 LKQAEQAKEKVSQPA
+49 LKQAEQTKEKVSQPA

-110 KSTQKE
+110 NSTQKE

-198 DNSSSNDDQQV
+198 YNSSSNDDQQV

-292 YDDDTTED
+292 YDYDTTED

-413 KATSSLPKYTPQ
+413 KTTSSLPKYTPQ

-595 DHNYSYTELYDLINE
+595 DHNYSYAELYDLINE

-717 NTAKSPVKVNQ
+717 NTAKSPVKVN
-728 TYNVKAGST
+728 
-737 LYTVP
+737 
-742 WGTPSQVASKVSGS
+742 
-756 GNQTFKATKQ
+756 
-766 QQIDKAIYL
+766 
-775 YGTVNG
+775 
-781 KSGWISKYYL
+781 
-791 TTPSSSSSSTK
+791 
-802 PSSGS
+802 
-807 SSSSSSSNKLTVAT
+807 
-821 NNGVAQIKTKNN
+821 
-833 GLYTTVYDNKGKKTD
+833 
-848 QVQRT
+848 
-853 LSVTKTATL
+853 
-862 GNDKF
+862 
-867 YLVEDYNTG
+867 
-876 KKYGWVKQ
+876 
-884 SDVVYNTAKSPVKVN
+884 

-920 EASKVSGSG
+920 ESSKVSGSG

-1043 NYTYVL
+1043 NNTYVL

-1127 LYGTVNSRTGWVA
+1127 LYGTVNNRTGWVA

>member
-110 KSTQKE
+110 NSTQKE

-482 INFMKN
+482 INSMKN

-595 DHNYSYTELYDLINE
+595 DHNYSYAELYDLINE

-701 NSGKKYGW
+701 NS
-709 VKQSDVVY
+709 
-717 NTAKSPVKVNQ
+717 
-728 TYNVKAGST
+728 
-737 LYTVP
+737 
-742 WGTPSQVASKVSGS
+742 
-756 GNQTFKATKQ
+756 
-766 QQIDKAIYL
+766 
-775 YGTVNG
+775 
-781 KSGWISKYYL
+781 
-791 TTPSSSSSSTK
+791 
-802 PSSGS
+802 
-807 SSSSSSSNKLTVAT
+807 
-821 NNGVAQIKTKNN
+821 
-833 GLYTTVYDNKGKKTD
+833 
-848 QVQRT
+848 
-853 LSVTKTATL
+853 
-862 GNDKF
+862 
-867 YLVEDYNTG
+867 G

-1043 NYTYVL
+1043 NNTYVL

-1100 QQLLPSNMI
+1100 QQLLPSNML

-1127 LYGTVNSRTGWVA
+1127 LYGTVNNRTGWVA

>member
-110 KSTQKE
+110 NSTQKE

-595 DHNYSYTELYDLINE
+595 DHNYSYAELYDLINE

-667 YDSKG
+667 YDSKE

-701 NSGKKYGW
+701 NS
-709 VKQSDVVY
+709 
-717 NTAKSPVKVNQ
+717 
-728 TYNVKAGST
+728 
-737 LYTVP
+737 
-742 WGTPSQVASKVSGS
+742 
-756 GNQTFKATKQ
+756 
-766 QQIDKAIYL
+766 
-775 YGTVNG
+775 
-781 KSGWISKYYL
+781 
-791 TTPSSSSSSTK
+791 
-802 PSSGS
+802 
-807 SSSSSSSNKLTVAT
+807 
-821 NNGVAQIKTKNN
+821 
-833 GLYTTVYDNKGKKTD
+833 
-848 QVQRT
+848 
-853 LSVTKTATL
+853 
-862 GNDKF
+862 
-867 YLVEDYNTG
+867 G

-1043 NYTYVL
+1043 NNTYVL

-1055 NTPLGWVNIKDV
+1055 NTPLGWVDIKDV

>member
-110 KSTQKE
+110 NSTQKE

-595 DHNYSYTELYDLINE
+595 DHNYSYAELYDLINE

-672 HSTDQAQKTLSVTK
+672 HSSDQAQKTLSVTK

-701 NSGKKYGW
+701 NS
-709 VKQSDVVY
+709 
-717 NTAKSPVKVNQ
+717 
-728 TYNVKAGST
+728 
-737 LYTVP
+737 
-742 WGTPSQVASKVSGS
+742 
-756 GNQTFKATKQ
+756 
-766 QQIDKAIYL
+766 
-775 YGTVNG
+775 
-781 KSGWISKYYL
+781 
-791 TTPSSSSSSTK
+791 
-802 PSSGS
+802 
-807 SSSSSSSNKLTVAT
+807 
-821 NNGVAQIKTKNN
+821 
-833 GLYTTVYDNKGKKTD
+833 
-848 QVQRT
+848 
-853 LSVTKTATL
+853 
-862 GNDKF
+862 
-867 YLVEDYNTG
+867 G

-1043 NYTYVL
+1043 NNTYVL

>member
-1 MTKKF
+1 M
-6 NYKLPSM
+6 
-13 VALTLFGTAF
+13 
-23 TAHHAHAAENTQDQ
+23 
-37 TNNKNVLDDQTA
+37 DDQAT
-49 LKQAEQAKEKVSQPA
+49 LKQAEQVKEKVSQPA

-83 DSTSNTYD
+83 DTTSNTYD
-91 ASLDELNDSSS
+91 ASLDELNGSSS

-110 KSTQKE
+110 NSAQTD
-116 QQTQDANET
+116 QQTQDANVT
-125 TSNTEVANTQDAD
+125 ISNKEDASTQDDHKEA
-138 NENSQSEQQA
+138 SQSEQHEQHE
-148 QEATNSSTKEDLKPN
+148 QDATSPSTKEDLKSDN
-163 NSEDAS
+163 NEDVS
-169 QPDQQNSESIS
+169 QHEQQNHESS
-180 DKNEVTSQSK
+180 LDKNEVTSQS
-190 EATQPSNT
+190 EEVAHPSNT
-198 DNSSSNDDQQV
+198 EDSKSNESQQVDNSSTNEQYASQTQSND
-209 NNQSTNDQD
+209 
-218 TAQTQGT
+218 
-225 KNKESDATQSSSN
+225 NKELDTTQSSLN
-238 QVDDDENNETTVTT
+238 KTNEKENSET
-252 SSNSDEQT
+252 SISNSSHSNHQT
-260 TKNSNHQQSSDE
+260 TKNSNSQQPTDEETNQSSA
-272 KTEQSSTKVSNTN
+272 KVSSTNQ
-285 KSGYNFD
+285 SGYNFD
-292 YDDDTTED
+292 YDEDDETED
-300 TDTTDVQDLKS
+300 TDVSNVQASTS
-311 NGAKSQTTRATNDK
+311 NEADSHTTRTNNDK
-325 QPQIASL
+325 QPQITSL
-332 TAQAKDDNSQ
+332 TAQAKEDNSSE
-342 KPKTESNNTKNNEI
+342 PKAESNKSKNNES
-356 TNKTTTP
+356 TNKATTT
-363 SVKATNN
+363 SVKSTNST
-370 NATTR
+370 ATTS
-375 SNQSTNEKATSSNNK
+375 SNKSTNEKATSNNDK
-390 KVTTFGSV
+390 KVTTFSSV
-398 TKPRMMYSVN
+398 AKPRMMYSVN

-425 VKSSINDYIRK
+425 VNSSINNYIRK

-469 HDTANDNSTIDGE
+469 HDTANENSTIDGE

-499 DGNRIIETAPTDYL
+499 DGNRIVETAPTDYL

-583 GTDHADPHQYFR
+583 GTDHADPHQYFSN
-595 DHNYSYTELYDLINE
+595 HNYSYAELYDLINE

-632 SGGSSSSSSS
+632 SGGSSSSSS
-642 DKLTVSANSG
+642 DKLTVKANSG

-686 SATLGNNKFYLVEDY
+686 SATLGNNKFYLVGDY

-728 TYNVKAGST
+728 TFNVKAGST

-791 TTPSSSSSSTK
+791 TTPSSSSNSTK

-807 SSSSSSSNKLTVAT
+807 SSSSTSNNKLTVSA
-821 NNGVAQIKTKNN
+821 NSGVAQIKSKNN
-833 GLYTTVYDNKGKKTD
+833 GVYTTVYDNKGKKTD

-853 LSVTKTATL
+853 LAVTKSATL

-899 ETYNIKPG
+899 ATYTIKPG

-935 TKKQQIDKA
+935 TKQQQIDKA
-944 IYLYGTVNGKSG
+944 TYLYGTVNGKSG

-970 AATNTKVT
+970 VETSSKVT

-988 TPKATQSA
+988 TSKATQSA
-996 TTQTINKIA
+996 TTQTINKVA

-1017 VYDKKAKSGAKYA
+1017 VYDKTAKSGAKYA
-1030 NRTFIVSKQRTEG
+1030 NRTFVISKQRTEG
-1043 NYTYVL
+1043 NNTYVL
-1049 LQDGTQ
+1049 LQDSTQ

-1067 TSQNIGKQTKSS
+1067 TSQNLGKQTKST
-1079 GQYKV
+1079 GKYKV
-1084 NSSNDG
+1084 NSENNG

-1100 QQLLPSNMI
+1100 QQLLSSKMI
-1109 SNKSF
+1109 SNKAFS
-1114 KASKSVYVGKELF
+1114 AARSVYVGKELF
-1127 LYGTVNSRTGWVA
+1127 LYGTVDNRTGWIA
-1140 AKDLTQNGNDTQAT
+1140 AKDLTQNSTDAQAT

-1168 YYNDF
+1168 YYNDV

-1187 PFIVSKQM
+1187 PFFVSKQM
-1195 QVNGVTWYYGQLTN
+1195 KVDGVTWYYGQLTN

-1215 KPTDLSKESIKYVR
+1215 KSTDLSKESIRYVK

-1262 DEIKNAMDPVRLA
+1262 DEIKNAMDPIRLA

-1369 GAYDNNPLVEGIKYA
+1369 GAYDDNPLIEGIKYA

-1396 IGGAKFIGQ
+1396 VGGAKFIGQ

>member
-37 TNNKNVLDDQTA
+37 TNNKNVLDDQAT
-49 LKQAEQAKEKVSQPA
+49 LKQAEQVKEKVSQPA

-83 DSTSNTYD
+83 DTTSNTYD
-91 ASLDELNDSSS
+91 ASLDELNGSSS

-110 KSTQKE
+110 NSAQTD
-116 QQTQDANET
+116 QQTQDANVT
-125 TSNTEVANTQDAD
+125 ISNKEDASTQDDHKEA
-138 NENSQSEQQA
+138 SQSEQHEQHE
-148 QEATNSSTKEDLKPN
+148 QDATSPSTKEDLKSDN
-163 NSEDAS
+163 NEDVS
-169 QPDQQNSESIS
+169 QPEQQNHESS
-180 DKNEVTSQSK
+180 LDKNEVTSQS
-190 EATQPSNT
+190 EEVAHPSNT
-198 DNSSSNDDQQV
+198 EDSKSNESQQVDNSSTNEQYASQTQSND
-209 NNQSTNDQD
+209 
-218 TAQTQGT
+218 
-225 KNKESDATQSSSN
+225 NKELDTTQSSLN
-238 QVDDDENNETTVTT
+238 KTNEKENSET
-252 SSNSDEQT
+252 SISNSSHSNHQT
-260 TKNSNHQQSSDE
+260 TKNSNSQQPTDEETNQSSA
-272 KTEQSSTKVSNTN
+272 KVSSTNQ
-285 KSGYNFD
+285 SGYNFD
-292 YDDDTTED
+292 YDEDDETED
-300 TDTTDVQDLKS
+300 TDVSNVQASTS
-311 NGAKSQTTRATNDK
+311 NEADSHTTRTNNDK
-325 QPQIASL
+325 QPQITSL
-332 TAQAKDDNSQ
+332 TAQAKEDNSSE
-342 KPKTESNNTKNNEI
+342 PKAESNKSKNNES
-356 TNKTTTP
+356 TNKATTT
-363 SVKATNN
+363 SVKSTNST
-370 NATTR
+370 ATTS
-375 SNQSTNEKATSSNNK
+375 SNKSTNEKATSNNDK
-390 KVTTFGSV
+390 KVTTFSSV
-398 TKPRMMYSVN
+398 AKPRMMYSVN

-425 VKSSINDYIRK
+425 VNSSINNYIRK

-469 HDTANDNSTIDGE
+469 HDTANENSTIDGE

-499 DGNRIIETAPTDYL
+499 DGNRIVETAPTDYL

-583 GTDHADPHQYFR
+583 GTDHADPHQYFSN
-595 DHNYSYTELYDLINE
+595 HNYSYAELYDLINE

-632 SGGSSSSSSS
+632 SGGSSSSSS
-642 DKLTVSANSG
+642 DKLTVKANSG

-686 SATLGNNKFYLVEDY
+686 SATLGNNKFYLVGDY

-728 TYNVKAGST
+728 TFNVKAGST

-791 TTPSSSSSSTK
+791 TTPSSSSNSTK

-807 SSSSSSSNKLTVAT
+807 SSSSTSNNKLTVSA
-821 NNGVAQIKTKNN
+821 NSGVAQIKSKNN
-833 GLYTTVYDNKGKKTD
+833 GVYTTVYDNKGKKTD

-853 LSVTKTATL
+853 LAVTKSATL

-899 ETYNIKPG
+899 ATYTIKPG

-935 TKKQQIDKA
+935 TKQQQIDKA
-944 IYLYGTVNGKSG
+944 TYLYGTVNGKSG

-970 AATNTKVT
+970 VETSSKVT

-988 TPKATQSA
+988 TSKATQSA
-996 TTQTINKIA
+996 TTQTINKVA

-1017 VYDKKAKSGAKYA
+1017 VYDKTAKSGAKYA
-1030 NRTFIVSKQRTEG
+1030 NRTFVISKQRTEG
-1043 NYTYVL
+1043 NNTYVL
-1049 LQDGTQ
+1049 LQDSTQ

-1067 TSQNIGKQTKSS
+1067 TSQNLGKQTKST
-1079 GQYKV
+1079 GKYKV
-1084 NSSNDG
+1084 NSENNG

-1100 QQLLPSNMI
+1100 QQLLSSKMI
-1109 SNKSF
+1109 SNKAFS
-1114 KASKSVYVGKELF
+1114 AARSVYVGKELF
-1127 LYGTVNSRTGWVA
+1127 LYGTVDNRTGWIA
-1140 AKDLTQNGNDTQAT
+1140 AKDLTQNSTDAQAT

-1168 YYNDF
+1168 YYNDV

-1187 PFIVSKQM
+1187 PFFVSKQM
-1195 QVNGVTWYYGQLTN
+1195 KVDGVTWYYGQLTN

-1215 KPTDLSKESIKYVR
+1215 KSTDLSKESIRYVK

-1246 NPQVQRTAG
+1246 NPQVKRTAG

-1262 DEIKNAMDPVRLA
+1262 DEIKNAMDPIRLA
-1275 KDDEYKY
+1275 KDDE
-1282 QFLLLDQPQYL
+1282 
-1293 PVSALNKLLEGKGV
+1293 
-1307 LEGQGASFSQAA
+1307 
-1319 KKYGINE
+1319 
-1326 IYLISHALIETGN
+1326 
-1339 GTSDLAKGGDIVNGK
+1339 
-1354 FTNKSAKKY
+1354 
-1363 HNVFGI
+1363 
-1369 GAYDNNPLVEGIKYA
+1369 
-1384 KEAGWDSVSKAI
+1384 
-1396 IGGAKFIGQ
+1396 
-1405 SYVKAGQNT
+1405 
-1414 LYKMRWN
+1414 
-1421 PAHPGTHQYATDINW
+1421 
-1436 ANLNAQVIKGF
+1436 
-1447 YDKMGEVGK
+1447 
-1456 YFEIPQ
+1456 
-1462 YNK
+1462 

>member
-110 KSTQKE
+110 NSTQKE

-342 KPKTESNNTKNNEI
+342 KPKTESNNTKINEI

-595 DHNYSYTELYDLINE
+595 DHNYSYAELYDLINE

-701 NSGKKYGW
+701 NS
-709 VKQSDVVY
+709 
-717 NTAKSPVKVNQ
+717 
-728 TYNVKAGST
+728 
-737 LYTVP
+737 
-742 WGTPSQVASKVSGS
+742 
-756 GNQTFKATKQ
+756 
-766 QQIDKAIYL
+766 
-775 YGTVNG
+775 
-781 KSGWISKYYL
+781 
-791 TTPSSSSSSTK
+791 
-802 PSSGS
+802 
-807 SSSSSSSNKLTVAT
+807 
-821 NNGVAQIKTKNN
+821 
-833 GLYTTVYDNKGKKTD
+833 
-848 QVQRT
+848 
-853 LSVTKTATL
+853 
-862 GNDKF
+862 
-867 YLVEDYNTG
+867 G

-1043 NYTYVL
+1043 NNTYVL

>member
-13 VALTLFGTAF
+13 VALTLFGIAF

-37 TNNKNVLDDQTA
+37 TNNKNVLDDQTT

-110 KSTQKE
+110 NSTQKE

-398 TKPRMMYSVN
+398 AKPRMMYSVN

-595 DHNYSYTELYDLINE
+595 DHNYSYAELYDLINE

-701 NSGKKYGW
+701 NS
-709 VKQSDVVY
+709 
-717 NTAKSPVKVNQ
+717 
-728 TYNVKAGST
+728 
-737 LYTVP
+737 
-742 WGTPSQVASKVSGS
+742 
-756 GNQTFKATKQ
+756 
-766 QQIDKAIYL
+766 
-775 YGTVNG
+775 
-781 KSGWISKYYL
+781 
-791 TTPSSSSSSTK
+791 
-802 PSSGS
+802 
-807 SSSSSSSNKLTVAT
+807 
-821 NNGVAQIKTKNN
+821 
-833 GLYTTVYDNKGKKTD
+833 
-848 QVQRT
+848 
-853 LSVTKTATL
+853 
-862 GNDKF
+862 
-867 YLVEDYNTG
+867 G

-1043 NYTYVL
+1043 NNTYVL

-1127 LYGTVNSRTGWVA
+1127 LYGTVNNRTGWVA

-1234 TKAANIQNNSYY
+1234 TKATNIQNNSYY

>member
-110 KSTQKE
+110 NSTQKE

-595 DHNYSYTELYDLINE
+595 DHNYSYAELYDLINE

-701 NSGKKYGW
+701 NS
-709 VKQSDVVY
+709 
-717 NTAKSPVKVNQ
+717 
-728 TYNVKAGST
+728 
-737 LYTVP
+737 
-742 WGTPSQVASKVSGS
+742 
-756 GNQTFKATKQ
+756 
-766 QQIDKAIYL
+766 
-775 YGTVNG
+775 
-781 KSGWISKYYL
+781 
-791 TTPSSSSSSTK
+791 
-802 PSSGS
+802 
-807 SSSSSSSNKLTVAT
+807 
-821 NNGVAQIKTKNN
+821 
-833 GLYTTVYDNKGKKTD
+833 
-848 QVQRT
+848 
-853 LSVTKTATL
+853 
-862 GNDKF
+862 
-867 YLVEDYNTG
+867 G

-1043 NYTYVL
+1043 NNTYVL

-1326 IYLISHALIETGN
+1326 IYLISHSLIETGN

>member
-110 KSTQKE
+110 NSTQKE

-218 TAQTQGT
+218 TAPQGT

-595 DHNYSYTELYDLINE
+595 DHNYSYAELYDLINE

-701 NSGKKYGW
+701 NS
-709 VKQSDVVY
+709 
-717 NTAKSPVKVNQ
+717 
-728 TYNVKAGST
+728 
-737 LYTVP
+737 
-742 WGTPSQVASKVSGS
+742 
-756 GNQTFKATKQ
+756 
-766 QQIDKAIYL
+766 
-775 YGTVNG
+775 
-781 KSGWISKYYL
+781 
-791 TTPSSSSSSTK
+791 
-802 PSSGS
+802 
-807 SSSSSSSNKLTVAT
+807 
-821 NNGVAQIKTKNN
+821 
-833 GLYTTVYDNKGKKTD
+833 
-848 QVQRT
+848 
-853 LSVTKTATL
+853 
-862 GNDKF
+862 
-867 YLVEDYNTG
+867 G

-1043 NYTYVL
+1043 NNTYVL